1 MEILSSLPER
11 HWSSLAFELDY
22 TPAVFSWFSGLQTQ
36 TRTKVGGISWVFSL
50 QTTDHRTSQLPSLRE
65 PIPYNKLPPIHT
77 HTHSHSHTYT
87 HTHTLTHTHIPLVQ
101 FLWRTQIHLLECQTF
116 KCKRLTTHV
125 GENMEQLELSYSW
138 RECKKTATLGRGPAA
153 LCRRHTQPH
162 QEAAALCWS
171 ITTDSLRPHGRWPTM
186 LLYMESSWPEYCCGL
201 PSPTQGDLPEPGIE
215 PVSPASPT
223 LAGGFFTIR
232 APGKPS

>member
-1 MEILSSLPER
+1 MEILSSLPDR

-36 TRTKVGGISWVFSL
+36 TRTKAGGISWVFSL
-50 QTTDHRTSQLPSLRE
+50 QTADHRTSQLSSLRE

-77 HTHSHSHTYT
+77 HTHI
-87 HTHTLTHTHIPLVQ
+87 LTHIYLPLVQ
-101 FLWRTQIHLLECQTF
+101 FLWRTQIHLLDCQTF

-125 GENMEQLELSYSW
+125 GEDMEQLELSYSW

-162 QEAAALCWS
+162 QEAAALRWS
-171 ITTDSLRPHGRWPTM
+171 ITTDSSRPHGRWPTM
-186 LLYMESSWPEYCCGL
+186 LLSMEYSWHEYCCGL